1 MMSHDVII
9 YVDKVGIYSSLHR
22 NGGWRADMVCR
33 AIFRKYIGDE
43 ILILE
48 AMKTKQDGQVPT
60 CERIR

>member
-33 AIFRKYIGDE
+33 AIFRKYVGDE
-43 ILILE
+43 ILI
-48 AMKTKQDGQVPT
+48 
-60 CERIR
+60 